1 MKVIFHIVLLLIST
15 TAFSQPLEKDFAV
28 GKTFLMQSEIMGDER
43 TIQVFLP
50 DGYEENE
57 IAYPVLYLLDGQRY
71 FLHGVSLQQSFLDFK
86 QTAPFIIVGIAKNR
100 LDRNRNYSSNAKNY
114 LSFIEN
120 EVINFVDTSFRTTKK
135 RLLFGWAYGGGFVIQ
150 TLLSKPALFDG
161 YIAASPFP
169 IENKINDLDSLFTQS
184 KNFDKFLFFTS
195 ETSEGS
201 VKKETQKL
209 NTLLESK
216 APKLLNW
223 TFQKLENEEH
233 RSTPFTTLYHGIRK
247 YYQYFPELQFNS
259 LEEFNAAGG
268 LPNVYNYYAQR
279 AKQYNFQAALS
290 DWTMFSLTRNAMRAN
305 NYTQF
310 DAFVKEFNL
319 TNFLKRLRINRAMSI
334 ANFYLQNNQYEA
346 ALKTYTLLVE
356 QHPDSA
362 KPLNGLGDTYSA
374 MNDEKTALKFY
385 KKAKEK
391 NKK

>member
-1 MKVIFHIVLLLIST
+1 MKVIFHTIFLLVSA
-15 TAFSQPLEKDFAV
+15 TAFSQSAGKDFSV
-28 GKTFLMQSEIMGDER
+28 GKTFLIQSEIMGDER

-50 DGYEENE
+50 DGYEKNK

-120 EVINFVDTSFRTTKK
+120 GVINFVDKEFRTTKK

-169 IENKINDLDSLFTQS
+169 IENKINDLDSLFAQS
-184 KNFDKFLFFTS
+184 ESFDKFLFFTS

-201 VKKETQKL
+201 VKEETQKL

-223 TFQKLENEEH
+223 TFKKLEAEEH
-233 RSTPFTTLYHGIRK
+233 RSTPFTTLYHGIRE

-268 LPNVYNYYAQR
+268 LPYVYNYYEQR
-279 AKQYNFQAALS
+279 AKQYNFQAKLS

-305 NYTQF
+305 NYRQF
-310 DAFVKEFNL
+310 DTFVKEFKE

-334 ANFYLQNNQYEA
+334 ANFHLQNNQYEA
-346 ALKTYTLLVE
+346 ALKIYSLLVE
-356 QHPDSA
+356 QHPDSE
-362 KPLNGLGDTYSA
+362 KPLNGLGNTYSA

-391 NKK
+391 N

>member
-1 MKVIFHIVLLLIST
+1 MKLIFHVILLLIGT
-15 TAFSQPLEKDFAV
+15 TAFSQPLEKDFSV
-28 GKTFLMQSEIMGDER
+28 GKIFLIQSEIMGNEK

-86 QTAPFIIVGIAKNR
+86 QTAPFIIVGISKNR
-100 LDRNRNYSSNAKNY
+100 LDRNKNYSSNAKNY

-120 EVINFVDTSFRTTKK
+120 EVINFVDTKFRTTKS
-135 RLLFGWAYGGGFVIQ
+135 RILFGWAYGGGFVMQ
-150 TLLSKPALFDG
+150 TLLSKPDLFDG

-169 IENKINDLDSLFTQS
+169 LSDKISHLDSLFTQS
-184 KNFDKFLFFTS
+184 ENFDKFLFFTS
-195 ETSEGS
+195 ETSEGL
-201 VKKETQKL
+201 VKEETQKL

-223 TFQKLENEEH
+223 TFKKLEDEEH

-259 LEEFNAAGG
+259 LVEFNIAGG
-268 LPNVYNYYAQR
+268 LPYVYNYYEQR
-279 AKQYNFQAALS
+279 AKQYNFQAELS

-305 NYTQF
+305 DYTQF
-310 DAFVKEFNL
+310 DVFVKEFSK
-319 TNFLKRLRINRAMSI
+319 TNFLKRLRINRAISI
-334 ANFYLQNNQYEA
+334 ADFYLKSNQAEQ
-346 ALKTYTLLVE
+346 ALKIYILLSE

-374 MNDEKTALKFY
+374 MNDEETALKYY
-385 KKAKEK
+385 KKAKNK
-391 NKK
+391 N